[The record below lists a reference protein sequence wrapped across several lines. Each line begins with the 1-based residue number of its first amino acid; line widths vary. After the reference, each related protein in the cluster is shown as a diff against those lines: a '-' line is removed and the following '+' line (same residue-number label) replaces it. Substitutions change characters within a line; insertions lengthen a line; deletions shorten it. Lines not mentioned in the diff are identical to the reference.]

1 ENTVKYRLCAAR
13 EKIREA
19 VLIYEKEHDDRLH
32 AFMPIPVLT
41 RIFRTEAE
49 QISVPDI
56 PLHLPKAASAPAN
69 TILKKAGESKMKN
82 AIAGKIITGVLALG
96 VIGGGIAIAV
106 NSSKDKEPIEVKESV
121 QVEESSTPTEV
132 TEPIADELSETPVT
146 ETTTTTMPET
156 EAPDTTSEAV
166 QDTPTDPHDGM
177 GYMVYD
183 LGDSSNY
190 ILYYDEEMWV
200 EKDRQGSSRE
210 RLLVDNDDNRGYQM
224 TILGGDWMGYS
235 SDPVYIGGT
244 LESDILYRAEEAATL
259 HDQEMTELKTEEING
274 YTIISAYSVLTE
286 EYAVVPEYKRY
297 YYIIVD
303 EQKVVTIELLQFE
316 QEFDDV
322 LAEMDN
328 ILNDFEIKK

>member
-1 ENTVKYRLCAAR
+1 
-13 EKIREA
+13 
-19 VLIYEKEHDDRLH
+19 
-32 AFMPIPVLT
+32 
-41 RIFRTEAE
+41 
-49 QISVPDI
+49 
-56 PLHLPKAASAPAN
+56 
-69 TILKKAGESKMKN
+69 MKN
-82 AIAGKIITGVLALG
+82 AITGKIIAGVLALG

-106 NSSKDKEPIEVKESV
+106 NSSKDKEPLEVKAPV

-132 TEPIADELSETPVT
+132 TEPIAEESSEAPVT
-146 ETTTTTMPET
+146 ETTITTTLPET
-156 EAPDTTSEAV
+156 DAPDTTLETV
-166 QDTPTDPHDGM
+166 QETPTDPHDGM

-210 RLLVDNDDNRGYQM
+210 RILVDNDDNRGYQI

-259 HDQEMTELKTEEING
+259 YDQEMTDLKTEEING
-274 YTIISAYSVLTE
+274 YTVISACSVLTE
-286 EYAVVPEYKRY
+286 EYAAVPEYKRY

-303 EQKVVTIELLQFE
+303 DRKVVTIELLQFE

-322 LAEMDN
+322 LEEMNN
-328 ILNDFEIKK
+328 ILNNFEIHK